1 MLLVGRKELSQLVE
15 ARASSIRLLLRKE
28 VTSMTT
34 TPTGNSSLKIT
45 RGGLIQMKRKS
56 KEDVCYEYGNLLF
69 FRNW

>member
-1 MLLVGRKELSQLVE
+1 VLLVGRKELSQLVE

-45 RGGLIQMKRKS
+45 SKRRINSDEKKIKGG
-56 KEDVCYEYGNLLF
+56 CLL
-69 FRNW
+69 